1 MDVSWPFSV
10 RGAKARPSLHL
21 LWLIR
26 GRDKRKVKGNWN
38 LPSRLFSRVGVWRRE
53 GRGAVFFLMAQGD
66 KEKQFRSSASIYTKL
81 KPCVVIFNPRWE
93 YLMNQNPQIS
103 TEKKSHFRRRGFAGS
118 ISVSICC
125 ILDTWNIA
133 YLYCLQVIYKLP
145 IIWVGG
151 NYYLSLNGM
160 SRIGTNLW

>member
-1 MDVSWPFSV
+1 MDVLWPFSV

-38 LPSRLFSRVGVWRRE
+38 LPSQLFSPVGVWRRE
-53 GRGAVFFLMAQGD
+53 GRGTVFCLMAQGD
-66 KEKQFRSSASIYTKL
+66 KEKQFRSSASISTKL
-81 KPCVVIFNPRWE
+81 KLGVVIFNPRWE

-103 TEKKSHFRRRGFAGS
+103 TEKKVILEGEALLDPLACLS
-118 ISVSICC
+118 IVS
-125 ILDTWNIA
+125 LT
-133 YLYCLQVIYKLP
+133 LETLPRYCLQVIYKLS